1 MSTFNFAAR
10 VKSTIQLNQLY
21 PSFAI
26 FEKPMKKSLLTI
38 LQYLFFLGLGIL
50 FVWLSVK
57 NINHAQW
64 LQIKD
69 SISRARH
76 WLIIPVIVMLLVSH
90 LSRALRWKILMEPMG
105 YHPSTFN
112 TFAAV
117 MIGYLVNAGVPRLGE
132 VVKCTLL
139 SKYEKV
145 RADRLVGTIVMER
158 AVDLVCL
165 IVVFVTAL
173 IFQGHVI
180 GDYVS
185 HSIGK
190 FFVDRSGHASIRK
203 IVIVLGSI
211 ILFFTIL
218 YVLLKRFGHI
228 DAVAKIKN
236 VIKGILHGLSSIR
249 FIKHKGLFIFH
260 TIFIWTLYLA
270 STTVGIYALQ
280 ETAHLGI
287 GGGLTTLAV
296 GSIGMVLTPGGI
308 GAYPLLVAKLMGLYG
323 LDEDTIGNALGWLL
337 WSVQTIIII
346 GAGLIFS
353 GLFSYHNK
361 KRALESRQQLT
372 EQNIDLT

>member
-1 MSTFNFAAR
+1 
-10 VKSTIQLNQLY
+10 
-21 PSFAI
+21 
-26 FEKPMKKSLLTI
+26 MKKTIFTI
-38 LQYLFFLGLGIL
+38 LQYTFFLGLGIF

-69 SISRARH
+69 SLQRARH
-76 WLIIPVIVMLLVSH
+76 WLIIPVFVLLLLAH
-90 LSRALRWKILMEPMG
+90 YSRALRWKILMEPMG
-105 YHPSTFN
+105 YHPSNFN

-139 SKYEKV
+139 SRYEKV

-158 AVDLVCL
+158 AVDLVSL
-165 IVVFVTAL
+165 IIVFILAL

-180 GDYVS
+180 GDYVITS
-185 HSIGK
+185 FGN
-190 FFVDRSGHASIRK
+190 FFTDKTGHASVRK
-203 IVIVLGSI
+203 IVIALAAI
-211 ILFFTIL
+211 AIFFAAL
-218 YVLLKRFGHI
+218 SFLLKRFGHI

-260 TIFIWTLYLA
+260 SVLIWVLYLA
-270 STTVGIYALQ
+270 STTIGIYALQ
-280 ETAHLGI
+280 ETAPLGI

-308 GAYPLLVAKLMGLYG
+308 GAYPLLVAKLMSLYG
-323 LDEDTIGNALGWLL
+323 LDEATIGNALGWLL

-346 GAGLIFS
+346 AGGVVFIA
-353 GLFSYHNK
+353 LFSYHNK
-361 KRALESRQQLT
+361 KQKALETRQQYS